1 MRMTTVKTRSIP
13 ALLLSV
19 LCLCAGVLLALRTDA
34 RVVVVPTGGKLYLT
48 RGAVFSYYEFTS
60 NKRIT
65 DEEWQAMLKEGRQ
78 PALPDWTGSFTD
90 IGGPLPEPDLN
101 YIWGE

>member
-1 MRMTTVKTRSIP
+1 MPVRRRAPGSSDGCTGRRR
-13 ALLLSV
+13 AD
-19 LCLCAGVLLALRTDA
+19 R
-34 RVVVVPTGGKLYLT
+34 GGKLYLT